1 MLPAHSFELVFKSKL
16 SQEAQTTAPSVF
28 PVSVLVER
36 RMATVGRWSEPQW
49 EAIAVVAGEDVS
61 DEFGRTRVHHDDTR
75 DQYLWTG
82 LRVELFKDGCES
94 YWYNL
99 MSDNPRLFVICFEDD
114 EEGEDN
120 MELRPVLV
128 TANQDEA
135 NSHMETD
142 NPVYSVPMPDKVLQW
157 VERFVV
163 NNYVPQMKR
172 KRKRTDW
179 VDDTEYAKREREQL
193 DRQRRH

>member
-1 MLPAHSFELVFKSKL
+1 
-16 SQEAQTTAPSVF
+16 
-28 PVSVLVER
+28 
-36 RMATVGRWSEPQW
+36 VGPWTEPQW
-49 EAIAVVAGEDVS
+49 DAVAVIVGEDVS
-61 DEFGRTRVHHDDTR
+61 QVPECTQVHHDENR

-114 EEGEDN
+114 EGEDDEI
-120 MELRPVLV
+120 ELRPVLV

-142 NPVYSVPMPDKVLQW
+142 DQVYSVPMPDNVLQL

-163 NNYVPQMKR
+163 TYYQPEIKR
-172 KRKRTDW
+172 KRKRENW
-179 VDDTEYAKREREQL
+179 VEESEYAKKEREELEQL
-193 DRQRRH
+193 HRS